1 VQEYRFADLADALY
15 DLLWR
20 DFCDTYLE
28 AVNRTAKDDPTQQ
41 CILAECLHAILRL
54 LHPVCPFVTE
64 TIGHA
69 IPRCNTSITG
79 FELPLQDGPMAFAQA
94 PNAAPLEDSLDQL
107 VRRGTLL
114 IDEIRRVRAERQLK
128 PRDEVILHVGGET
141 LALIN
146 GLDGL
151 VERLAGVSEISAD
164 VAPAAAAPATFEGQS
179 FAIQTSGGLDP
190 AAERARLEKA
200 VDQAKRSVEGFE
212 KRLANRSYVDNAPES
227 VVAETRKRYEDAK
240 RDLAAAE
247 AALAAVQN

>member
-1 VQEYRFADLADALY
+1 MA
-15 DLLWR
+15 
-20 DFCDTYLE
+20 
-28 AVNRTAKDDPTQQ
+28 TA
-41 CILAECLHAILRL
+41 E
-54 LHPVCPFVTE
+54 
-64 TIGHA
+64 
-69 IPRCNTSITG
+69 
-79 FELPLQDGPMAFAQA
+79 A

-107 VRRGTLL
+107 VRRGTML

-164 VAPAAAAPATFEGQS
+164 AAPATAAPATFEGQS

-190 AAERARLEKA
+190 AAERARLEKT

-212 KRLANRSYVDNAPES
+212 KRLANRNYVDNAPES

-240 RDLAAAE
+240 RDLVAAE

>member
-1 VQEYRFADLADALY
+1 MA
-15 DLLWR
+15 
-20 DFCDTYLE
+20 
-28 AVNRTAKDDPTQQ
+28 
-41 CILAECLHAILRL
+41 LAE
-54 LHPVCPFVTE
+54 
-64 TIGHA
+64 
-69 IPRCNTSITG
+69 
-79 FELPLQDGPMAFAQA
+79 A

-107 VRRGTLL
+107 VRRGTML

-164 VAPAAAAPATFEGQS
+164 AAPAAAAPATFEGQS

-200 VDQAKRSVEGFE
+200 VDQAKRSVEGS
-212 KRLANRSYVDNAPES
+212 RSGWRTELCGQRAES
-227 VVAETRKRYEDAK
+227 VVAETRKRYDDAK